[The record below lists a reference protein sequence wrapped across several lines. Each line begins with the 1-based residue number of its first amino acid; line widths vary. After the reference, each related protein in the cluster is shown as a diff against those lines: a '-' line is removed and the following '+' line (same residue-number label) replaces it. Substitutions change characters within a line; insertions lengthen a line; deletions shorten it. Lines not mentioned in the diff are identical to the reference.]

1 MKKFEKYSSTY
12 LINEVIK
19 GNFLIFIIYFI
30 QSNEIIQDLL
40 NYIRTSEK
48 KYIILDSNKIDYN
61 FCIFYC
67 LGVLIEANN
76 EINFIY
82 NYDLINRVYETLIK
96 NEDNNDKIIRM
107 ILSLKITYDLINN
120 YEKAVEKSLIKENI
134 INTIKN
140 EINFKKEY
148 IKNKYGEILDNNQ
161 KVIEELNIT
170 KTFDEL
176 NIKAIFSKA
185 IINLYKN
192 PKFDNSNYLKRV
204 DFLNSLDIRSI
215 YVDKDTISE
224 IKSIIDSEENNKKYL
239 LSKED
244 FPNLKKI
251 NYLHL
256 LLTYILNT
264 PSDLKNFSFLFK
276 TKLFL
281 NEISNNYE
289 LNYLINNNVSDG
301 LKLKYLKIVSILNDN
316 SLSISGASTDIN
328 SKNQKNCSNSDFD
341 RQKYYFFKVHFPEN
355 ISEYYDL
362 KAIKL
367 FNQIVDSI
375 LKSKDDSLDL
385 FDRYNCIDTD
395 RIKKYLDELEIIKEF
410 NDMKKSEDIFFFMKT
425 FYEMQNEFK
434 DAIDLEIIIKKIDEE
449 INIILRSCHEVYLY
463 IFKMDD
469 PVEFKKIVKQCSNA
483 KFVVVI

>member
-1 MKKFEKYSSTY
+1 MRI
-12 LINEVIK
+12 LIREN
-19 GNFLIFIIYFI
+19 
-30 QSNEIIQDLL
+30 
-40 NYIRTSEK
+40 
-48 KYIILDSNKIDYN
+48 
-61 FCIFYC
+61 
-67 LGVLIEANN
+67 
-76 EINFIY
+76 
-82 NYDLINRVYETLIK
+82 
-96 NEDNNDKIIRM
+96 
-107 ILSLKITYDLINN
+107 IT
-120 YEKAVEKSLIKENI
+120 I

-148 IKNKYGEILDNNQ
+148 IKNKYGEILENNQ
-161 KVIEELNIT
+161 KVLEELNIT

-215 YVDKDTISE
+215 FVDKDTISE
-224 IKSIIDSEENNKKYL
+224 IKIIIDSVENHKKYL

-256 LLTYILNT
+256 LLTYILST
-264 PSDLKNFSFLFK
+264 PSDLKNFSFLFR

-301 LKLKYLKIVSILNDN
+301 LKLKFLKIVSILKDN

-341 RQKYYFFKVHFPEN
+341 RQKYYFFKVYFPKN

-385 FDRYNCIDTD
+385 FDRNNCIDTD
-395 RIKKYLDELEIIKEF
+395 RYKKYLDELEIIKEF
-410 NDMKKSEDIFFFMKT
+410 NDMKKSEDI
-425 FYEMQNEFK
+425 
-434 DAIDLEIIIKKIDEE
+434 
-449 INIILRSCHEVYLY
+449 S
-463 IFKMDD
+463 
-469 PVEFKKIVKQCSNA
+469 
-483 KFVVVI
+483 

>member
-40 NYIRTSEK
+40 NYIRSSEK
-48 KYIILDSNKIDYN
+48 KYIIIDSNKIDYN

-96 NEDNNDKIIRM
+96 NEDNNDRIIRM

-148 IKNKYGEILDNNQ
+148 IKNKYGEILENNQ

-215 YVDKDTISE
+215 YVDKYTISE
-224 IKSIIDSEENNKKYL
+224 IKSIIDSEDNHKKYL

-264 PSDLKNFSFLFK
+264 PSDLKNFSFLFR

-301 LKLKYLKIVSILNDN
+301 LKLKFLKIVSILNDN

-341 RQKYYFFKVHFPEN
+341 RQKYYFFK
-355 ISEYYDL
+355 DL
-362 KAIKL
+362 KAIEL

-385 FDRYNCIDTD
+385 FDRYNCIDID
-395 RIKKYLDELEIIKEF
+395 RNKKYLDELEIIKEF

-463 IFKMDD
+463 IFIMDD